1 MDIISSEGLTKRY
14 GRRTGITG
22 LRLAVAEG
30 AVYGFLG
37 PNGAGKTT
45 TIRLLLGLLRPT
57 AGRATIFGHDAWSQS
72 ARIKRDLG
80 YVPGD
85 LRLYPWMTGRSALKI
100 VGRIR
105 GCDVIRDGGALLE
118 RFELDPT
125 VPVRKMSRGMRQKL
139 GLVLA
144 LAHQPRLLVLDE
156 PTAGLDPI
164 MQDRLR
170 RLLRERAAA
179 GHTVFFSSHSLAE
192 AEDVCDRVGIVRAG
206 RLVADEMLS
215 TLRERAC
222 RAVRIRWSPGTPVDL
237 AAPAD
242 LLTVHRRT
250 DHSWECTLIGT
261 VPPLLDWLVG
271 KPLEDLSIGQPD
283 LENVFRRYYES
294 EPPGR

>member
-1 MDIISSEGLTKRY
+1 MDVITSEGLTKRY

-22 LRLAVAEG
+22 LQLAVPEG

-45 TIRLLLGLLRPT
+45 TIRLLLGLLRPS
-57 AGRATIFGHDAWSQS
+57 AGRATIFGHDVWSQS

-85 LRLYPWMTGRSALKI
+85 LRLYPWMTGRSALKT

-105 GCDVIRDGGALLE
+105 GCDLTRGGGDLAE

-144 LAHQPRLLVLDE
+144 LAHRPKLLVLDE

-170 RLLRERAAA
+170 RMLREGAAS

-192 AEDVCDRVGIVRAG
+192 VEDVCDRVGIVRAG

-215 TLRERAC
+215 TLRERA
-222 RAVRIRWSPGTPVDL
+222 RRTVRIRWSPGTPADWS
-237 AAPAD
+237 APTD
-242 LLTVHRRT
+242 LLEVHGRS
-250 DHSWECTLIGT
+250 DHAWECALIGT
-261 VPPLLDWLVG
+261 VPRLLEWLVG

-283 LENVFRRYYES
+283 LEDVFRGYYES
-294 EPPGR
+294 ELAS